1 MHFLNLLVYIFVTV
15 ALISKNAFSA
25 EGMPQF
31 NAYTFPTQLFWLFI
45 TFLLLYFFISLL
57 ILPRIRDNLRLRKN
71 KISNDLE
78 RAELIKHEIEKIRQ
92 EYDQKITNASNRA
105 NDNIKNALEK
115 ADQDLITQID
125 NVKQKINKKINES
138 DQETLDLKN
147 NFAMKTNEIAEEIAT
162 LLVEK
167 ILGKSLSKNDIELL
181 SNKNPPVKD
190 A

>member
-1 MHFLNLLVYIFVTV
+1 MRFLNLFVYIFVTV
-15 ALISKNAFSA
+15 ALLTKNAFSA

-31 NAYTFPTQLFWLFI
+31 NAYTFPTQLFWLII

-92 EYDQKITNASNRA
+92 EYDQKIANASNRA
-105 NDNIKNALEK
+105 NDNIKNALDR
-115 ADQDLITQID
+115 ADQDLIAQID

-147 NFAMKTNEIAEEIAT
+147 NFALKTNEIAEEIAT
-162 LLVEK
+162 LLVKK

-181 SNKNPPVKD
+181 SNKNPTVKD